1 MLNNEQEIRDFLL
14 QFRELTKEQ
23 QEQIYWFVSHMEIF
37 DLMLQTD
44 CLTEKEAD
52 AWIQQAVE
60 KRDYVLMSLIQYKQ
74 IKERRCLEQQ

>member
-23 QEQIYWFVSHMEIF
+23 QEQVYWLVSHMEIF